1 MSRTG
6 ITWKT
11 LRDVRVT
18 AVAIG
23 GTCCGMALFAI
34 LIYPE
39 YAASFGD
46 VDLPDFYDS
55 FTGGLDITSPEGFLN
70 AEFYSWI
77 PLLLIVQAIIGGT
90 GALAGEEGAGTMDQL
105 LAQPIRRRDLVVK
118 KAAGV
123 AIGIVLSTLATLPGV
138 WIASAIVDFDVSQVK
153 LVFAT
158 LNMVPLALFY
168 LGISLWAGAALP
180 TRGAAVVVAVGAVVV
195 PFLVYTVLGAAGFAE
210 GVQKLTPFYWGEAT
224 EILKGNARWQPAA
237 VFLGLFAGFV
247 ALAVVAFERRDI
259 AVGGWSPM
267 ATVRRTLARTG
278 VDESEG
284 AAQATPRQQVKG
296 S

>member
-1 MSRTG
+1 MKRSG
-6 ITWKT
+6 IVWKT

-18 AVAIG
+18 ALAIG
-23 GTCCGMALFAI
+23 GTCFGMALFAI

-77 PLLLIVQAIIGGT
+77 PILLIVQAIIGGT
-90 GALAGEEGAGTMDQL
+90 GALAGEEGSGTMDQL
-105 LAQPIRRRDLVVK
+105 LAQPVRRRDLVLK
-118 KAAGV
+118 KTAGV
-123 AIGIVLSTLATLPGV
+123 SIGIVLSTAASLPGI
-138 WIASAIVDFDVSQVK
+138 WIGSALVEFDVSQPK
-153 LVFAT
+153 LVLAT
-158 LNMVPLALFY
+158 LNMAPLALFY
-168 LGISLWAGAALP
+168 LGISIWAGATFP
-180 TRGAAVVVAVGAVVV
+180 TRGAAAVVAVGAVVV

-210 GVQKLTPFYWGEAT
+210 GIQKLTPFYWGEAT

-237 VFLGLFAGFV
+237 VFLALFAGFV

-267 ATVRRTLARTG
+267 AAVRRLASRG
-278 VDESEG
+278 AQDEPEGG
-284 AAQATPRQQVKG
+284 AAQRLQG
-296 S
+296 SR